1 MKRYGVRPSVRPS
14 VPAWVHNSKPAAADL
29 LLWAR
34 RAGDI
39 NRLLQQQFTSVY
51 IVHSDTVV
59 RVHLPQLILVLNKL
73 LQIGGGS
80 VAEWLACWTQAQ

>member
-1 MKRYGVRPSVRPS
+1 MKRYGVRPSVCPS
-14 VPAWVHNSKPAAADL
+14 VPAWVHSGKSAAADL

-39 NRLLQQQFTSVY
+39 DRLLQQQFTYVY
-51 IVHSDTVV
+51 IVHTDTAV
-59 RVHLPQLILVLNKL
+59 RVHLLQLILVL
-73 LQIGGGS
+73 IGGGW